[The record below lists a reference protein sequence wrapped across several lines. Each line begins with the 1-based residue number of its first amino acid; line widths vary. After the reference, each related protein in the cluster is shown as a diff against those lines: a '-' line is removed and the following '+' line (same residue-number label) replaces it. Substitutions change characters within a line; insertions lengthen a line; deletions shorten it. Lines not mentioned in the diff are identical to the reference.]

1 MGLVIDKISGQVFL
15 FTLPSGTGS
24 TTGGTSTPY
33 PEVNTFAQLPN
44 PALNNGKIYV
54 VRQPSGSYILNRK
67 EAGLYYSNSIVWAR
81 LGDIPSFFNDDNFQ
95 IYDGTDNTKQVRFQ
109 LSGITSNNQRV
120 ITLRDSNGTIAYLSD
135 IGAKVDV
142 STFDT
147 YTGVTAPTRYVGIGD
162 FQIYTGN
169 TATLIAAK
177 QDKIYAIQLL
187 HTGTTNV
194 NTISP
199 SSINWNT
206 LDYYDTNYFFFSGG
220 SRIYF
225 KANTTYEIS
234 FNLQTSNVDF
244 SEKVIGT
251 VVKKNGSI
259 DLIPYSV
266 PVFVGSVMSY
276 GGSNNI
282 SKYKFSATTGD
293 YIELKAFRIGQ
304 SGTINTVP
312 NGTWIKVE
320 KI

>member
-15 FTLPSGTGS
+15 FTFPSGTGS
-24 TTGGTSTPY
+24 TTGGTTSTY

-44 PALNNGKIYV
+44 PALNNGKIYI
-54 VRQPSGSYILNRK
+54 VRQASGSYILNRK
-67 EAGLYYSNSIVWAR
+67 EAGLYYSNSIVWSR
-81 LGDIPSFFNDDNFQ
+81 LGDIPAFFNDDNFQ
-95 IYDGTDNTKQVRFQ
+95 LYDGTDNTKQIRFQ
-109 LSGITSNNQRV
+109 LSGITASNQRV

-135 IGAKVDV
+135 LGAKVDV
-142 STFDT
+142 SAFAT
-147 YTGVTAPTRYVGIGD
+147 YTGVTAPSQFVGIGT
-162 FQIYTGN
+162 FQVYTGN
-169 TATLIAAK
+169 TATQLAAK
-177 QDKIYAIQLL
+177 QNKIYIVQLTS
-187 HTGTTNV
+187 TGSTNV
-194 NTISP
+194 NSIVP
-199 SSINWNT
+199 ISINWNT

-220 SRIYF
+220 SRIYL
-225 KANTTYEIS
+225 KASTTYEIS
-234 FNLQTSNVDF
+234 FNLQTTNVDF

-251 VVKKNGSI
+251 VIKKNGSV

-276 GGSNNI
+276 AGSNNI
-282 SKYKFSATTGD
+282 SKYKFSATIGD